1 MMTRT
6 AEISATPKMTA
17 KDLASFVAQI
27 PEYAEITF
35 REERGDPL
43 HIYEDN
49 DLPSHHATGLLTR
62 AINRIEQEA
71 LNE

>member
-17 KDLASFVAQI
+17 KDLATFVAQI

-35 REERGDPL
+35 REERGDPRD
-43 HIYEDN
+43 IREAGYRKTTIK
-49 DLPSHHATGLLTR
+49 ATWKKGER
-62 AINRIEQEA
+62 
-71 LNE
+71 